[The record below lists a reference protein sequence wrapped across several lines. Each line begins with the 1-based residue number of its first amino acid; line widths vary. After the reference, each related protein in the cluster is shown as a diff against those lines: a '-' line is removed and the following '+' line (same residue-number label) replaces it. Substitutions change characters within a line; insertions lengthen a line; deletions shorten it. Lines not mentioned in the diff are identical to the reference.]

1 MHKLKTK
8 QLYTLVN
15 TVLKDNPKQNGL
27 YVYKVLKRQGIALR
41 NDLNKEAVTHMVRTW
56 KRRKECERTRKSVK
70 KKIDVKNC
78 CEECV
83 LDILA
88 RI

>member
-56 KRRKECERTRKSVK
+56 KREKRVKECEKEDK
-70 KKIDVKNC
+70 CKNC